1 MSTEEKKSK
10 INYMLGEAVRDKT
23 TGRKMYVDLTWS
35 TEIPC
40 VYFDELTNKLVKL
53 EIPYDNL
60 EKVEEVFPFKLVQ
73 G

>member
-1 MSTEEKKSK
+1 MAADEKKSK
-10 INYMLGEAVRDKT
+10 ISYRLGEAVRDKK

-53 EIPYDNL
+53 EIAYEDL
-60 EKVEEVFPFKLVQ
+60 EKVEEVLPFKLVQ